1 MKFEYNC
8 NINDLTCKDFFT
20 LIFVIVDDIYK
31 KVVPESVKNRR
42 NIDKLKIS
50 DSEIITI
57 AICGEMLG
65 CDSEKSWFSFV
76 KKNHYDL
83 FPKFDFG
90 IFHLV
95 VQYKE
100 ILNNDYFV

>member
-65 CDSEKSWFSFV
+65 YDSEKSWFSFV
-76 KKNHYDL
+76 KKIIMIYFQIYVIGRDL
-83 FPKFDFG
+83 IVLEGNYCK
-90 IFHLV
+90 
-95 VQYKE
+95 Q
-100 ILNNDYFV
+100 